1 MSESN
6 IGYEMTRNF
15 YFGECLDSD
24 DPLMLGRIR
33 ARLFDENIEQRK
45 KAANDFDENGSS
57 TTNGPWSDKDPFI
70 FLPFLP
76 YFINQ
81 VPRVKEQCV
90 LFYFDRTRRS
100 GRNKFYMMGPFSSP
114 MTIKYED
121 YRSSQTNLDSGR
133 QNSNASLPN
142 IKNSNGVYYDV
153 EKTGVFTEPFDIS
166 LNGRDTSDI
175 ILKERDILLRAGKHL
190 PFVRGEVP
198 FPNERR
204 AFLQMS
210 YFDKLLNYEEPVTYQ
225 KLERNNESIK
235 YLIEY
240 QCSTKNTNA
249 DSFTGMII
257 IYKIDPSPFTQT
269 DFFDWETQLTGVT
282 PQIIYTKTLT
292 ALPLDKFASEIN
304 KVIVDFQQRPFKLF
318 NTTNNIVTTS
328 GTSTV
333 TTGVTEITTATGFD
347 SVEYWASN
355 PPFPFFYR
363 PDIAIRKTITDF
375 LGNVDTKSVENMAKL
390 LQKVEVSVT
399 TTQKGYGLVND
410 KENGIRSPFR
420 GIDETVIPITTN
432 VIDNTCTLMGA
443 ETLYFLSHLET
454 IPGKEKVDLS
464 NSIYGISAN
473 TVFEQILPNTS
484 SMVRGEELMELLRLI
499 VNFLITHDHPY
510 PQLPPTPIAAASNI
524 STQDLLT
531 TLQEAYQ
538 KVLNKNIRI
547 N

>member
-6 IGYEMTRNF
+6 MGYEMTRNF

-198 FPNERR
+198 FPNEKR

-333 TTGVTEITTATGFD
+333 TSGVTEITTATGFD
-347 SVEYWASN
+347 SVEFWAAN

-363 PDIAIRKTITDF
+363 PDLSIRKTITDF
-375 LGNVDTKSVENMAKL
+375 LGNVDTKSVENMARL

-420 GIDETVIPITTN
+420 GIDETVVPITTN

-464 NSIYGISAN
+464 NSIYGISAK
-473 TVFEQILPNTS
+473 TVFDQILPNTS

-531 TLQEAYQ
+531 KLQESYQ

>member
-1 MSESN
+1 MNN
-6 IGYEMTRNF
+6 INMGYEMTRNF
-15 YFGECLDSD
+15 YFGECLDNK
-24 DPLMLGRIR
+24 DPLMLGRVR
-33 ARLFDENIEQRK
+33 ARLFDENFEQRK
-45 KAANDFDENGSS
+45 KAANDFDENGTC

-81 VPRVKEQCV
+81 VPKVKEQCV
-90 LFYFDRTRRS
+90 LFYFDRNRRS
-100 GRNKFYMMGPFSSP
+100 GKNKFYMMGPFSSP
-114 MTIKYED
+114 MTTKYED
-121 YRSSQTNLDSGR
+121 YRSSQTNLDSGT
-133 QNSNASLPN
+133 QNARTSLPN
-142 IKNSNGVYYDV
+142 IKDCDGAYFDS
-153 EKTGVFTEPFDIS
+153 EKTGVFTEPVDIT
-166 LNGRDTSDI
+166 LNGRDSSDI
-175 ILKERDILLRAGKHL
+175 IVKERDILLRSGKHL
-190 PFVRGEVP
+190 PFQRGEVP

-204 AFLQMS
+204 AFIQMS
-210 YFDKLLNYEEPVTYQ
+210 YFDKLLEYDEPTTYQ
-225 KLERNNESIK
+225 KFERNNESIK

-240 QCSTKNTNA
+240 QCSTKNTSV
-249 DSFTGMII
+249 DVFTGIVI
-257 IYKIDPSPFTQT
+257 IYKLDPSPLVQT

-292 ALPLDKFASEIN
+292 ALPIDKFASEIN

-318 NTTNNIVTTS
+318 NLNNQE
-328 GTSTV
+328 V
-333 TTGVTEITTATGFD
+333 TTGGTSASTTNIISTNSTGFE

-363 PDIAIRKTITDF
+363 PDISIRKTLTDF
-375 LGNVDTKSVENMAKL
+375 LGNIDTKSVENMAKL

-399 TTQKGYGLVND
+399 TTQKGYGLVSN
-410 KENGIRSPFR
+410 KENTLRKPFR
-420 GIDETVIPITTN
+420 GVDETVVPINTR

-443 ETLYFLSHLET
+443 ENIYLLSHLET

-464 NSIYGISAN
+464 NSIYGVSAK